1 MKHVAKLMASHQH
14 LNSYKLI
21 NTVSPKIIQIFLS
34 ILLLYEMIFAQIL
47 ALVFK
52 QRIAVLLIIQCIYLI

>member
-1 MKHVAKLMASHQH
+1 MASHQH

-52 QRIAVLLIIQCIYLI
+52 QRIVVLLIQCIYLI

>member
-1 MKHVAKLMASHQH
+1 MASHQH

-52 QRIAVLLIIQCIYLI
+52 QRIVVLLIIQCIYLI